1 MFLAPGSKED
11 FEAVT
16 CRNLGSII
24 LHFTF
29 VDGFYVILVFH
40 YHSSILCFFL
50 RYLHNDSESLNRLVS
65 VKMM

>member
-40 YHSSILCFFL
+40 YHSSILLFFFTL
-50 RYLHNDSESLNRLVS
+50 LT
-65 VKMM
+65 

>member
-40 YHSSILCFFL
+40 YYYSILFLFFTL
-50 RYLHNDSESLNRLVS
+50 FT
-65 VKMM
+65 